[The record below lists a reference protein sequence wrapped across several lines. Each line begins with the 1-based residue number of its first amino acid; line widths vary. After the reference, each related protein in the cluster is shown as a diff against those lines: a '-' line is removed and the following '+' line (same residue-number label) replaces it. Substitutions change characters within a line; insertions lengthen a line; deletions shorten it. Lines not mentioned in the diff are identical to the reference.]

1 MCCLVF
7 IVFTLTSR
15 VLVVFF
21 LMLRRPP
28 RSTRTD
34 TLFPYRRSSDLS
46 LRSASPLFFCIATR
60 LLVADQAELAVG
72 FDEAAVAVLDLLN
85 AIVVQAA
92 PQLGFGDQFAAHLTP
107 VDSSVADQRHGTRL
121 DDFSHALE
129 MEAQPVESVV
139 PEHDGDRKSVV

>member
-1 MCCLVF
+1 MIRLQ
-7 IVFTLTSR
+7 
-15 VLVVFF
+15 
-21 LMLRRPP
+21 P

-34 TLFPYRRSSDLS
+34 TLCPS
-46 LRSASPLFFCIATR
+46 LTLFRSAC
-60 LLVADQAELAVG
+60 G
-72 FDEAAVAVLDLLN
+72 FDEAAVDVLDLLN

-92 PQLGFGDQFAAHLTP
+92 HQLGFGDQFAAHLTP

-139 PEHDGDRKSVV
+139 PEHEDRKSTRLNSSH